1 MLQVHVWAQTDVGRQ
16 RSHNEDNFI
25 ASPELGLFGVADGMG
40 GHAAGELASRT
51 ALDSLVEAVRER
63 VQEFRDLE
71 AENSEKHRKKLIALM
86 DSAMQQAAR
95 SVYELSQTKASSRGM
110 GTTLSVLLTVGQKA
124 ILAHVGD
131 SRIFLLRDRKLVQ
144 LTEDHSLVR
153 EQLRLGLIT
162 EEEAERSPYKNVIT
176 RAVGASET
184 VEADIMIIDIQP
196 HDRFLVCSD
205 GLHGYFEEPELESEM
220 SEKHLTTAPQRLIDL
235 ANNRGGRDN
244 ITAVVVEVSDGEA
257 SDVGHDAGHD
267 AGHVTDPMS
276 AAEARPQDHP
286 TPVQGSRAPLPS
298 STPPN
303 PEGRTDTTSEEL
315 RRTEI
320 TLRMDVLQQIP
331 LFEHLSYEELVHVM
345 SITYLKSYQDAEI
358 IFKEGSKGDLF
369 YVLLDGKVGLFC
381 RGRRMESL
389 EPGVH
394 FGETAIVE
402 RDAREITAISE
413 SKNTQLLTMQR
424 KSLLA
429 LLRKNQS
436 LAVKLL
442 WGLMKGVIPQ
452 LRDTRHR
459 LVDAL
464 EEHESSTTP

>member
-1 MLQVHVWAQTDVGRQ
+1 MLQVHVWAQTDVGKQ
-16 RSHNEDNFI
+16 RSHNEDNFV
-25 ASPELGLFGVADGMG
+25 ASLELGLFGVADGMG
-40 GHAAGELASRT
+40 GHASGEIASRT
-51 ALDSLVEAVRER
+51 ALESLVEAVRGRIKELR
-63 VQEFRDLE
+63 QLVE
-71 AENSEKHRKKLIALM
+71 ENAEKHRKKIISLM
-86 DSAMQQAAR
+86 DSVIQQTAR
-95 SVYELSQTKASSRGM
+95 AVYELSQSKASSRGM
-110 GTTLSVLLTVGQKA
+110 GTTLSVLLTLGNKA
-124 ILAHVGD
+124 LVAHVGD
-131 SRIFLLRDRKLVQ
+131 SRVFLLRDNQFTQ

-176 RAVGASET
+176 RAVGASDS
-184 VEADIMIIDIQP
+184 VEPDIMMIDLQP
-196 HDRFLVCSD
+196 NDRFLVCSD
-205 GLHGYFEEPELESEM
+205 GLHGYFEEPELQTELT
-220 SEKHLTTAPQRLIDL
+220 EKNLSSIPQRLIDL
-235 ANNRGGRDN
+235 ANHRGGRDN
-244 ITAVVVEVSDGEA
+244 ITAVIVSVVEGD
-257 SDVGHDAGHD
+257 
-267 AGHVTDPMS
+267 S
-276 AAEARPQDHP
+276 AADANEVGEITNPVDPISAP
-286 TPVQGSRAPLPS
+286 TPLTAAIAKETTAP
-298 STPPN
+298 PPE
-303 PEGRTDTTSEEL
+303 EGRTDTTSEEL

-402 RDAREITAISE
+402 RVPREITAISE

-452 LRDTRHR
+452 LRDARHR
-459 LVDAL
+459 LVQAL
-464 EEHESSTTP
+464 EDHESSTTP